1 MSRLPFALAVL
12 LAASSGFAALP
23 ARGQEAPP
31 GPIHTRP
38 DAPPE
43 KIPPEELQRRAI
55 RSRVS
60 EVIAPVT
67 VLDPNGKMILSL
79 TKDNFHVFDN
89 GTEQKIDHFDLGGD
103 SLSIVLVVET
113 SSHIDPMFEA
123 VKHTGIVFAQTVM
136 GLTAEVAV
144 VGFDDEVDLLQ
155 KFSTDLDD
163 TQSVIN
169 NLRIGTS
176 GMRLYDAMWRGIS
189 MLEKRPAGQR
199 RIMVVVGEA
208 QDSGSESRFGEVL
221 REAQLGN
228 VTIYSIGLST
238 AMADLRAPPPPPKH
252 RPLGPPGTFPVP
264 TPPGQPQ
271 TPDLEASM
279 SNPGIDYLT
288 IALWLIKTGKNA
300 VGPNALKIAS
310 AATGGAFVNV
320 KRDRAIEKAMDAI
333 GAEIHAQYS
342 IGYRPS
348 NEEPFGYHEIK
359 IVVDRPG
366 SSVRTRPGY
375 YIAPPESD

>member
-1 MSRLPFALAVL
+1 MSCLSIALTAL
-12 LAASSGFAALP
+12 LAAASGFAALP

-43 KIPPEELQRRAI
+43 KIPLEELQRRAI
-55 RSRVS
+55 HSRVS

-144 VGFDDEVDLLQ
+144 VGFDDEIDLLQ

-163 TQSVIN
+163 TQAVIN

-189 MLEKRPAGQR
+189 MLEQRPAGQR

-208 QDSGSESRFGEVL
+208 QDSGSENRFGEVL
-221 REAQLGN
+221 REAQLAN

-238 AMADLRAPPPPPKH
+238 AMADLRAKPREKPT
-252 RPLGPPGTFPVP
+252 LGPPGTFPVP
-264 TPPGQPQ
+264 TPPGHPQ
-271 TPDLEASM
+271 EPDIERQMQES
-279 SNPGIDYLT
+279 IDYSA
-288 IALWLIKTGKNA
+288 IALWLVKTGLNA

-333 GAEIHAQYS
+333 GGEIHAQYS

-375 YIAPPESD
+375 YIAPPES

>member
-38 DAPPE
+38 DAPLE
-43 KIPPEELQRRAI
+43 KIPPEELQKRAI

-163 TQSVIN
+163 TQAVIN

-221 REAQLGN
+221 REAQLAN

-238 AMADLRAPPPPPKH
+238 AMADLRAAPPPPK

-264 TPPGQPQ
+264 TPPGHPQ
-271 TPDLEASM
+271 EPNIERQMQES
-279 SNPGIDYLT
+279 IDYSA